1 MLQSEVKIGG
11 QYIAKVGRRYATV
24 TVLHSRSRPG
34 QRTRFVCLTEDTRRE
49 ITATAARLSAI
60 IGTPEHAAAEAR
72 DQARRAKLAEDMAA
86 AERRDARPFDGPT
99 GTETVEARP
108 LPGLV
113 EKIGPAPVLALS
125 TSNRYAVARAVDA
138 IHVAEKLRH
147 VVRVVRAEI
156 GRNVV
161 WQTIPRAL
169 RRGIVYA
176 AAFRH
181 ASNRNT
187 YRAVMRHDP
196 LPSPRAVAEAVAMAV
211 GLGREPLC

>member
-11 QYIAKVGRRYATV
+11 QYRAKVGNRYATVTV

-72 DQARRAKLAEDMAA
+72 EAARRAKLAEEMAA
-86 AERRDARPFDGPT
+86 AARPFDGPT

-113 EKIGPAPVLALS
+113 QKIGPAPVLALS
-125 TSNRYAVARAVDA
+125 SSNRYTVARAVDA
-138 IHVAEKLRH
+138 IHVAESLRH
-147 VVRVVRAEI
+147 VVRVVRAEV
-156 GRNVV
+156 GRHVI

>member
-49 ITATAARLSAI
+49 ITATAARLSAQP
-60 IGTPEHAAAEAR
+60 GTPEYAASAAR
-72 DQARRAKLAEDMAA
+72 DAARRAKLAEDMAA
-86 AERRDARPFDGPT
+86 AERRDAQPFDGPS

-113 EKIGPAPVLALS
+113 ETIGSAPVLALS
-125 TSNRYAVARAVDA
+125 AGRRYMVDRAVDA
-138 IHVAEKLRH
+138 IHVAETLRH
-147 VVRVVRAEI
+147 VVRVVRAEV
-156 GRNVV
+156 GRRVI

-211 GLGREPLC
+211 GLGREPL